1 MVCNIE
7 CGPPYIPSRRYEDLN
22 ENIIERSLSI
32 EDKNGGDKLQW
43 PHDNLIW
50 FFLAAAIGVFYL
62 KFKKKI

>member
-22 ENIIERSLSI
+22 ENIIEKNLSM
-32 EDKNGGDKLQW
+32 EDNNIDKLQL
-43 PHDNLIW
+43 PRDNLIW
-50 FFLAAAIGVFYL
+50 FFLAAMIGVFYL